1 MARAKTITIVYQ
13 NCHYGI
19 YANNKKIRQIAQYL
33 IGDRLAILAET
44 LTAANVKIIQ
54 ATAPYIK
61 GVMLPDDLK
70 KLKDYLV
77 IE

>member
-1 MARAKTITIVYQ
+1 MTRVKTITIVYQ

-19 YANNKKIRQIAQYL
+19 YANNKKIRQRITFDCDFLVEIL
-33 IGDRLAILAET
+33 I
-44 LTAANVKIIQ
+44 AANVKVVQ